1 VVVAAVLIIAVTAC
15 MLTPRRQTV
24 HQTPVHQ
31 NGMRGMKTAM
41 KTVMKTATFQHEA
54 DQVGKSRQ
62 C

>member
-1 VVVAAVLIIAVTAC
+1 MVVAAVLIIAVTAC

-41 KTVMKTATFQHEA
+41 KTVMKTAFF
-54 DQVGKSRQ
+54 
-62 C
+62 